1 MKMKTSFIVI
11 LAIWLLARSYTSAL
25 SITSD
30 GLMKIELKK
39 LSLDYERIS
48 AARLNVR
55 TRVSKHSD
63 PESAIVYL
71 KNYMDVQYYGEIGIG
86 TPPQRFNVVFD
97 TGSANLWVPSSKC
110 FFSIACYFH
119 SRYNSRLSST
129 YSKINGKSNKIPY
142 GSGFVSGYFSQD
154 NVHIGGL
161 LVKDQVFV
169 EARAERSFDLI
180 LTKFD
185 GILGLGFQEISIGHA
200 TPLWYNMVQQ
210 GLVSHQI
217 FSLWLNQD
225 PYSAIGGEIVFG
237 GVDQKHYVGDHSY
250 VPVANNGY
258 WQIDIR
264 GVNIA
269 DNETGHCSD
278 GCAAILDSGTS
289 LLAGPPYVVEQLN
302 HAIGAEGIVNVE
314 CKAVVSKYAARIWD
328 LLLSGLEPEKVCA
341 EIGLCSYNPYQN
353 MRRKLGKIVNGGFD
367 EKSPANVTG
376 LCSLCEVTVIWVQV
390 ALQEQ
395 KAKGKVLKYL
405 NKLCEKL
412 PSPGQ
417 KAFVDCMRVGTLPP
431 ISFTIGNKTYPLR
444 PEQYILQVKRTETSG
459 YAVGS
464 NLCFNGFVAVDVPP
478 PQGPLWILGNIFL
491 GAYHTIFDFGNLRV
505 GFAQAA

>member
-1 MKMKTSFIVI
+1 MKRTFAVI
-11 LAIWLLARSYTSAL
+11 LATWLLSCSYVCAFSV
-25 SITSD
+25 TSD
-30 GLMKIELKK
+30 GLLKIELKK
-39 LSLDYERIS
+39 LALDYERIS
-48 AARLNVR
+48 AARLHVR
-55 TRVSKHSD
+55 SRVSKHSD
-63 PESAIVYL
+63 SESAIVYL

-110 FFSIACYFH
+110 LFSIACYFH

-129 YSKINGKSNKIPY
+129 YSSIGGKSWKISY
-142 GSGFVSGYFSQD
+142 GSGYVYGSFSRD
-154 NVHIGGL
+154 NVNIGGL
-161 LVKDQVFV
+161 LVKDQVFL
-169 EARAERSFDLI
+169 EARVERSFDLI

-210 GLVSHQI
+210 RLVSRQL

-225 PYSAIGGEIVFG
+225 PYSAVGGEIVFG
-237 GVDQKHYVGDHSY
+237 GVDKKHYVGSHSY
-250 VPVANNGY
+250 VPIANNGY

-269 DNETGHCSD
+269 DKETGHCSD
-278 GCAAILDSGTS
+278 GCPAILDSGTS
-289 LLAGPPYVVEQLN
+289 LLAGPPNVVEQLN

-314 CKAVVSKYAARIWD
+314 CKAIVSQYAVRIWD

-341 EIGLCSYNPYQN
+341 EIGLCSCNRYEDR
-353 MRRKLGKIVNGGFD
+353 RRKLGIIVNGGID
-367 EKSPANVTG
+367 EKSSASVTG
-376 LCSLCEVTVIWVQV
+376 LCGLCEVTVVWIQV
-390 ALQEQ
+390 ALEKQ
-395 KAKGKVLKYL
+395 KAKGTVLKYL
-405 NKLCEKL
+405 TELCEKL

-417 KAFVDCMRVGTLPP
+417 KAFVDCLKIGTLPP
-431 ISFTIGNKTYPLR
+431 ISFIIGNKTYPLQ
-444 PEQYILQVKRTETSG
+444 PEQYILQAKRPDTSG
-459 YAVGS
+459 NAIGS

-491 GAYHTIFDFGNLRV
+491 GAYHTIFDYGNLQV